1 MNRSKKLFLT
11 LTGSLLFL
19 SPLTAKSAL
28 NKSVDDFSNINISE
42 EIKEKSI
49 LNGLPKMIVFDEF
62 RRYIERAF
70 DEVRMLERT
79 IDMMRRGAPGERA
92 FDEVR
97 MLERTIDMMRRN
109 APRELMRDAERAFAQ
124 VRMLERTIDG
134 IRRDAPRYT
143 ERAFDQVRMLERTID
158 MMRRD
163 APRESAPR
171 RSSIMEVYEKNK
183 QWGKLQMQK
192 RSLQVQI
199 EKNKDK
205 WTKDFIRRK
214 EYEIKKITEKIRK
227 LQEKLKKDYE
237 NSN

>member
-62 RRYIERAF
+62 RRYIERAS
-70 DEVRMLERT
+70 DE
-79 IDMMRRGAPGERA
+79 
-92 FDEVR
+92 
-97 MLERTIDMMRRN
+97 
-109 APRELMRDAERAFAQ
+109 
-124 VRMLERTIDG
+124 
-134 IRRDAPRYT
+134 
-143 ERAFDQVRMLERTID
+143 VRMLERTID

-163 APRESAPR
+163 APRESTPR

-183 QWGKLQMQK
+183 QWGKLQMKK

>member
-62 RRYIERAF
+62 RRDIERAS

-79 IDMMRRGAPGERA
+79 IDMMRRE
-92 FDEVR
+92 
-97 MLERTIDMMRRN
+97 
-109 APRELMRDAERAFAQ
+109 
-124 VRMLERTIDG
+124 
-134 IRRDAPRYT
+134 
-143 ERAFDQVRMLERTID
+143 
-158 MMRRD
+158 

-171 RSSIMEVYEKNK
+171 RSSIMEFYEKNK
-183 QWGKLQMQK
+183 QWGKLQMKK

-199 EKNKDK
+199 EKNKGK
-205 WTKDFIRRK
+205 WSKVFSVK
-214 EYEIKKITEKIRK
+214 MKM
-227 LQEKLKKDYE
+227 
-237 NSN
+237 

>member
-1 MNRSKKLFLT
+1 MRRNAPR
-11 LTGSLLFL
+11 
-19 SPLTAKSAL
+19 
-28 NKSVDDFSNINISE
+28 DF
-42 EIKEKSI
+42 
-49 LNGLPKMIVFDEF
+49 GRD
-62 RRYIERAF
+62 IERAS

-79 IDMMRRGAPGERA
+79 LDR
-92 FDEVR
+92 
-97 MLERTIDMMRRN
+97 MRRN
-109 APRELMRDAERAFAQ
+109 
-124 VRMLERTIDG
+124 
-134 IRRDAPRYT
+134 
-143 ERAFDQVRMLERTID
+143 
-158 MMRRD
+158 

-171 RSSIMEVYEKNK
+171 RSSIMEFYEKNK
-183 QWGKLQMQK
+183 QWGKLQMEK

>member
-19 SPLTAKSAL
+19 LPLTAKSAL

-49 LNGLPKMIVFDEF
+49 LNGLPKMIVFDEL
-62 RRYIERAF
+62 RERYIERAF
-70 DEVRMLERT
+70 DE
-79 IDMMRRGAPGERA
+79 
-92 FDEVR
+92 
-97 MLERTIDMMRRN
+97 
-109 APRELMRDAERAFAQ
+109 
-124 VRMLERTIDG
+124 
-134 IRRDAPRYT
+134 
-143 ERAFDQVRMLERTID
+143 VRMLERTID

-171 RSSIMEVYEKNK
+171 RSSIMEFYEKNK

-199 EKNKDK
+199 EKNKGK
-205 WTKDFIRRK
+205 WRKDFILK
-214 EYEIKKITEKIRK
+214 KKMEINKITEKIRK

>member
-62 RRYIERAF
+62 RRYIERAS
-70 DEVRMLERT
+70 DE
-79 IDMMRRGAPGERA
+79 
-92 FDEVR
+92 
-97 MLERTIDMMRRN
+97 
-109 APRELMRDAERAFAQ
+109 
-124 VRMLERTIDG
+124 
-134 IRRDAPRYT
+134 
-143 ERAFDQVRMLERTID
+143 VRMLERTID

-183 QWGKLQMQK
+183 QWGKLQMKK